1 VLEIASENLPASEIE
16 AMLRVFNWSAE
27 QINQFSKTYFEYQSK
42 ITTTLK
48 LFGVSPPKLIDVNWR
63 LDYEIESNT
72 KGPVNSLL
80 YIIDLLLDNN
90 GVHETL
96 KFTATHAEL
105 EDLVSTLKD
114 ACNSTKRVASF

>member
-1 VLEIASENLPASEIE
+1 MLEIASENLPASEIE

-63 LDYEIESNT
+63 LDYEIEVIKYLARVFSKNFY
-72 KGPVNSLL
+72 SYL
-80 YIIDLLLDNN
+80 YLYSQTPKVL
-90 GVHETL
+90 
-96 KFTATHAEL
+96 
-105 EDLVSTLKD
+105 STV
-114 ACNSTKRVASF
+114 CST